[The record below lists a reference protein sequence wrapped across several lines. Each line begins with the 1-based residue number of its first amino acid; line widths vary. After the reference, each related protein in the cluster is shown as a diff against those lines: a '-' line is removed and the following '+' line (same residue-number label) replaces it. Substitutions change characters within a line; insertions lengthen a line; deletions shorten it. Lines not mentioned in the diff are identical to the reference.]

1 MLGFSHVST
10 SPMEREQPKGKQTC
24 LTEELMSWDIVN
36 RAQAGQID
44 GGVLDMISVGLLVS
58 ANRFHF

>member
-1 MLGFSHVST
+1 
-10 SPMEREQPKGKQTC
+10 MEREQPKGKQTC

-36 RAQAGQID
+36 RARAGQID

-58 ANRFHF
+58 ANRFHFWAKF